1 MKTILIEKFGGPET
15 LKLREKPA
23 LNPGEGQVVVALKAI
38 GVNPVETYIRAGNY
52 ARLPALPYTPGTD
65 GAGLVARV
73 GSGVTGFKEGDRVYI
88 SGSLTGTYAEEALC
102 LTGQV
107 HPLPEKGTFEA
118 GACLGVP
125 AATAY
130 RALFQKARV
139 RSGEWLLVHGATG
152 GVGLSAVRLASLAG
166 VRGIGTGSTVEGRK
180 AVLGQGADAVLD
192 HSAEGYLEEVRKITG
207 GAGADAVLEMVAHR
221 NLGKDLTVLA
231 RNGRTVIIGSRG
243 TVEINPRD
251 VMASE
256 GMIMGMLLWSTP
268 EPDLKEIH
276 QGLYSRLEKGE
287 FSPVIRKT
295 LPLEQASRA
304 HEEVLLPGAAGNIVL
319 IP

>member
-23 LNPGEGQVVVALKAI
+23 LNPGEGQVVVALKAV

-73 GSGVTGFKEGDRVYI
+73 GSGVTGLKEGDRVYI

-102 LTGQV
+102 LPGQV
-107 HPLPEKGTFEA
+107 HPLPEKGSFEA

-166 VRGIGTGSTVEGRK
+166 VRVIGTGSTAEGRK
-180 AVLGQGADAVLD
+180 AVLGQGAEAVLD

-231 RNGRTVIIGSRG
+231 RYGRAVIIGSRG

-268 EPDLKEIH
+268 EAELKEIH
-276 QGLYSRLEKGE
+276 QGLYTRLEKGE

-295 LPLEQASRA
+295 LPLDQAPRA